1 MDRPHVFTQF
11 RQDRRELGCPSSERC
26 DSCPKSIWTI
36 SRLGA
41 CFPTHSQ
48 LDAALCDS
56 FKERVDLPLNFHP
69 RLGFALS
76 NTSTAS
82 SATVSTID
90 DSPTSAYF
98 GPETPAVVG
107 EGRFQSLTRLKQGQ
121 GEFEAPV

>member
-26 DSCPKSIWTI
+26 DACPKSIFSI

-41 CFPTHSQ
+41 RFPTHSQ
-48 LDAALCDS
+48 FDAALCDS
-56 FKERVDLPLNFHP
+56 FKNRLDLPPNFHP
-69 RLGFALS
+69 RMRFALS

-82 SATVSTID
+82 STTVSTVG
-90 DSPTSAYF
+90 DSPTSDCF
-98 GPETPAVVG
+98 GPEKPAVLG